1 MYDPSLPLLRL
12 TSTAAVICVKAIPQ
26 TEQPVDFLAADL
38 KPVLPWD
45 DSEIPS
51 ARQIRSLLSFKNKAC
66 AWSTWQDRAR

>member
-12 TSTAAVICVKAIPQ
+12 TSAAAVMCVKAIPQ
-26 TEQPVDFLAADL
+26 TEQPVDILAADL

-51 ARQIRSLLSFKNKAC
+51 ARQTECLLAFKNKAC
-66 AWSTWQDRAR
+66 AWSSWQDRVR